1 MLRRAREGR
10 WDGDAEGVR
19 EFVKIVGEVCG
30 GGRSGRAEREGGEG
44 QVG

>member
-19 EFVKIVGEVCG
+19 EFVRIVGEVCG
-30 GGRSGRAEREGGEG
+30 GRAEREGGEG
-44 QVG
+44 EVG